1 MTIEDKLKIYKE
13 GFRDGFDEGYKRG
26 RADADLLNPF
36 RDASKFFQQR
46 NIDSC
51 YVCGKTG
58 VNNSVC
64 TYHGCPTRI
73 TSLSVKD
80 LKISPVGNTDMP
92 GQ

>member
-1 MTIEDKLKIYKE
+1 MTIEDKLKTYKE

-36 RDASKFFQQR
+36 RYTHPAPMEDWTACR
-46 NIDSC
+46 
-51 YVCGKTG
+51 VCGRTG
-58 VNNSVC
+58 ISGVVC